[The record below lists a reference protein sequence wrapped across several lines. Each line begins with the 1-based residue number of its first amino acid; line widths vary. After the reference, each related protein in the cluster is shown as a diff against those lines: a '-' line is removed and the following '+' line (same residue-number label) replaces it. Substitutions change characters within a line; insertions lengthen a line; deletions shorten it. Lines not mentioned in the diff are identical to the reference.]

1 LTKCDKRGWRSVLN
15 QNRVTSFKD
24 DPQTTPTHAA
34 YVKADA
40 EQNFKTHYTLSV
52 ILYSVYIFPV
62 QLTV

>member
-1 LTKCDKRGWRSVLN
+1 LN